1 MGILDRLSPSAQFIE
16 VIEWLDDTGNTL
28 VYRFPVRD
36 QEIKNGAQLIVR
48 ESQAAVFVH
57 EGQIADQ
64 FPPGRYTIDGGNT
77 PILSKLGAWKYGFNS
92 PFKSEVYFVSTKQF
106 QDLKWGTPN
115 PVMMRDPDF
124 GMVRLRAFGIYS
136 IRVADPQA
144 FIKEIA
150 GTNARF
156 VTEDVEGQLKRTLV
170 SSFTDA
176 LGESKIALVYGQM
189 NEPPGARLRVALSG
203 LAITEYFR
211 DEKNQDVLLFI
222 DNIFRFSQAGSEVS
236 ALLGRTPS
244 AVGYQPT
251 LATEMGALQERITS
265 TKKGSITS
273 FQAVY
278 VPADDLTDP
287 APATTFAHLDATI
300 VLERSIAELG
310 IYPAVDPLAST
321 SRSLAPEIVGQE
333 HYDVAR
339 GVQRVL
345 QRFKDLQD
353 IIAILGMDELS
364 PEDKETVFR
373 ARKIQRFLSQ
383 PFSVAQVFTGTE
395 GKQVQVADTVRGFKE
410 ILDGKHDSVPEGAFY
425 MKGGIEE
432 VVAAAAED
440 SGKPAEKPKDQKPK

>member
-48 ESQAAVFVH
+48 ESQSAVFVY

-124 GMVRLRAFGIYS
+124 GMVRLRAFGIFS
-136 IRVADPQA
+136 IRVAEPRT

-176 LGESKIALVYGQM
+176 LGESKIAALDLASNYDELGKFMRGKMSDDFKAWGLELTKFVIENISLPQEVEAAMDKRTSMGVIGDVGRYTQFQAADAMRDAAQNPSG
-189 NEPPGARLRVALSG
+189 GAGTGAGLGAGFALG
-203 LAITEYFR
+203 NAM
-211 DEKNQDVLLFI
+211 
-222 DNIFRFSQAGSEVS
+222 AGAMSD
-236 ALLGRTPS
+236 ALKQSRED
-244 AVGYQPT
+244 A
-251 LATEMGALQERITS
+251 TS
-265 TKKGSITS
+265 T
-273 FQAVY
+273 
-278 VPADDLTDP
+278 
-287 APATTFAHLDATI
+287 
-300 VLERSIAELG
+300 
-310 IYPAVDPLAST
+310 
-321 SRSLAPEIVGQE
+321 
-333 HYDVAR
+333 
-339 GVQRVL
+339 
-345 QRFKDLQD
+345 
-353 IIAILGMDELS
+353 
-364 PEDKETVFR
+364 
-373 ARKIQRFLSQ
+373 
-383 PFSVAQVFTGTE
+383 AQN
-395 GKQVQVADTVRGFKE
+395 
-410 ILDGKHDSVPEGAFY
+410 S
-425 MKGGIEE
+425 
-432 VVAAAAED
+432 AAAATGVKCPNCGHQNNPGAKFCNEC
-440 SGKPAEKPKDQKPK
+440 GTKLGPATCPNCQNELPAGAKFCNECGTKI